1 MAKRTKQREESIRQ
15 LLAELKLSGQS
26 VAAFAR
32 RREVSAWTLYGW
44 RRRFGLAGA
53 KPKSQ
58 PGRRRSGGHDRPSL
72 VAVKVTDPRQDESV
86 FEVTVGTIRV
96 TVPLGFDEVE
106 LARLLKVVASC

>member
-15 LLAELKLSGQS
+15 LLAELESSGQS

-32 RREVSAWTLYGW
+32 RREVSAWTLYDW
-44 RRRFGLAGA
+44 RRRFGSAGA

-106 LARLLKVVASC
+106 LARLLKVVAAC